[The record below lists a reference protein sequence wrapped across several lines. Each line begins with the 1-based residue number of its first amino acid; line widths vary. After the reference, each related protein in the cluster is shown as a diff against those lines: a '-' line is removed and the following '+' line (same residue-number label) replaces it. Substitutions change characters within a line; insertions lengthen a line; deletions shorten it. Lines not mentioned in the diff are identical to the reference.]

1 MIILGM
7 VRPSDGKK
15 IISYPVFRVDDLRR
29 APVLGLVVWLV
40 VVVPLGVVGRL
51 LLLVGLPRPAVLQL
65 LLLLLELGHLRLR
78 LGDLPVDLSDLLEK
92 VVLGGAQLVPL
103 VDGGLGARGGDLL
116 NLGVVARLLE
126 GKKRENVVK
135 KVMIKL
141 VEHKGFGNKLIFLTY
156 VFQMKYRYMAIKL

>member
-116 NLGVVARLLE
+116 NLGLVTGLL
-126 GKKRENVVK
+126 KKMN
-135 KVMIKL
+135 
-141 VEHKGFGNKLIFLTY
+141 FLECCRRI
-156 VFQMKYRYMAIKL
+156 VSLHFAITRKHFLKSFPCAINYLPEVQVRV